1 MKRLKQFGFVALS
14 TILLVACGNADFK
27 TTSSGLKYKI
37 IEGKDR
43 GKDSVKE
50 GQWLKMNVK
59 QELSGHKDSLLGD
72 TYGKMPAFVK
82 IQAPAPGQPVY
93 GPDEVFKLLRKGDS
107 LVTVLLIDSI
117 ISKGLA
123 QEATLPPFM
132 KKGDKI
138 TITFKVD
145 EVYANDSLAQAD
157 MAAAQKIEEKR
168 QKEELEQKSK
178 EEEAKLEK
186 SGEKAKQIQ
195 EVKDYLAKKTIT
207 ATQAPAGEFVKF
219 DNPGTGAQVTDGKY
233 VTVKYTGKKL
243 LNDSTFE
250 SNQFDYQVGVQ
261 SFIKGFEDGL
271 RQFKQGG
278 KGSIY
283 IPGYLAYGAS
293 EFKPPFL
300 KNHEP
305 LIFDVE
311 IIKVSDEAPKA
322 DVMPI
327 APPAPKK

>member
-1 MKRLKQFGFVALS
+1 MKRLKQFGFVAFS
-14 TILLVACGNADFK
+14 AMILVACGNADYK
-27 TTSSGLKYKI
+27 TTASGLKYKI
-37 IEGKDR
+37 IEGKER
-43 GKDSVKE
+43 GKDSLKD
-50 GQWLKMNVK
+50 GNWLKMNVK
-59 QELSGHKDSLLGD
+59 QTLSGHKDSVLGD
-72 TYGKMPAFVK
+72 TYGKMAAFVK
-82 IQAPAPGQPVY
+82 IQEPAPGQPMY

-107 LVTVLLIDSI
+107 LVTVLLVDSI
-117 ISKGLA
+117 LSKGMA
-123 QEATLPPFM
+123 QEATLPPFL

-138 TITFKVD
+138 TITFKVE
-145 EVYANDSLAQAD
+145 EVYTNDSLAQVD
-157 MAAAQKIEEKR
+157 MEAAKKVDEKR
-168 QKEELEQKSK
+168 QKAEIEQKAS

-195 EVKDYLAKKTIT
+195 EVKDYLAKKSIT
-207 ATQAPAGEFVKF
+207 ATVAPAGEFVRF
-219 DNPGTGAQVTDGKY
+219 DNPGTGAQVAEGKY

-243 LNDSTFE
+243 LTDSTFE

-293 EFKPPFL
+293 EFKPPFM

-311 IIKVSDEAPKA
+311 IIAVSDSMPKPKA
-322 DVMPI
+322 MPMPT
-327 APPAPKK
+327 APGQ